1 MSEIRT
7 DTISAANGT
16 DPVTLTKQSAAKA
29 YGHVA
34 ADASLNYSLNISG
47 GVDNSTGKYT
57 LSFTTGFSNTRYPT
71 PSTAQN
77 GSDRSVTV
85 GGPTTSSF
93 ILECFDQSGA
103 NADSTIHTVSFGEL
117 A

>member
-1 MSEIRT
+1 MST
-7 DTISAANGT
+7 LNVSNISDGTTSVGTGYVVNG
-16 DPVTLTKQSAAKA
+16 SAKA

-85 GGPTTSSF
+85 AGPTTSSF

-103 NADSTIHTVSFGEL
+103 NADSTIHTVSFGDL

>member
-1 MSEIRT
+1 MSEIRAN
-7 DTISAANGT
+7 TISDAAGT
-16 DPVTLTKQSAAKA
+16 GPIALTKQSAAKA
-29 YGHVA
+29 FGHVA
-34 ADASLNYSLNISG
+34 SDASLNYSLNISG
-47 GVDNSTGKYT
+47 GVDNSTGNYT

-85 GGPTTSSF
+85 TGPTASSF
-93 ILECFDQSGA
+93 TLECFDQSGA
-103 NADSTIHTVSFGEL
+103 NSDSAIHTVSFGDL